1 MSTSQNNNNNNTN
14 GSSDDDDDGDGSS
27 VGSGEFSEDSD
38 MEELETTDFPTYFVE
53 RDGRLFH
60 SHQTSPYPLPV
71 DTPEQERM
79 NVQHRILFELLG
91 THYPPNCPVPA
102 VLAQDPVRRR
112 YVLDVCTGTGKWV
125 MDMARDFPHVAFRG
139 YDIVPIVTR
148 YPLPNVQFSIHDV
161 NTIAPWGP
169 GTFDLVHARSISM
182 ATVNFPALIAES
194 ARLLRPGGLFIA
206 GEWSRMLFTVPAPGT
221 PATATPVTQQT
232 APFLTAFFGALHAA
246 LTTPPNPLPAS
257 PPLVAQL
264 IAGQPNNFHP
274 ASITVATH
282 FVPLG
287 PWQPQAN
294 LQRIGRAFRNVFRA
308 YMNSVRPLLANKSG
322 LAPPVLAQ
330 VYTGARLELRNV
342 QGIVALYNTV
352 YARRI

>member
-1 MSTSQNNNNNNTN
+1 MSTSQNNNNNNN

-27 VGSGEFSEDSD
+27 VESGEFSGDSD
-38 MEELETTDFPTYFVE
+38 MEELESHDFPTYFVE

-102 VLAQDPVRRR
+102 VLAQDPARRR

-182 ATVNFPALIAES
+182 ASTSPPSSPN
-194 ARLLRPGGLFIA
+194 LLASYAPGGLFIA

-221 PATATPVTQQT
+221 PATATPHS
-232 APFLTAFFGALHAA
+232 PP
-246 LTTPPNPLPAS
+246 PPNPLPAS

-294 LQRIGRAFRNVFRA
+294 LQRIGRAYRNVFRA

-322 LAPPVLAQ
+322 LAPAVLAQ